1 MLKSGGELGQFISK
15 LPKFF
20 EMLGS
25 NDIAR
30 QELKVDD
37 GVEFIKIAQYQPLR
51 VNANLHFRALPELFR
66 LKSAR
71 PMLSSRVPWLDLL
84 NRGRSVPVP
93 KVAEEETIAF
103 DRVLRDCQQEAEFY
117 LFRAQC
123 LHRIDERGATR
134 GQEAGH
140 QCGRRK

>member
-15 LPKFF
+15 LPEFF

-37 GVEFIKIAQYQPLR
+37 GVEFIKIAKYQPLK
-51 VNANLHFRALPELFR
+51 VNVNLHFRGLPELFR
-66 LKSAR
+66 LNSAR

-93 KVAEEETIAF
+93 KVAVEETIAF
-103 DRVLRDCQQEAEFY
+103 DRVLRDCQHEAEFY